1 MKAVSERGPDAAAE
15 AATRSRDLYWYGS
28 PRLAGSRARHL
39 AALYAFARFA
49 DDAVDETPDAEEAL
63 RRLDLLE
70 AELERALGGSPSP
83 SFAPLAEAV
92 RTHAIPRRDLD
103 EFLAG
108 LRSDA
113 RRREVAT
120 FEEILAYCRLAAN
133 PAGRMALRIFD
144 AHGPENEALSDQICT
159 GLALANFWRDVGPDL
174 ERGRIYLP
182 REDRERFAV
191 TEEALRARRAD
202 APFRALLAF
211 EVGRARAFLEEG
223 RPLARRLPFPLAWRV
238 EAFVRGGLGLLRRIE
253 VAGFDVFARRPP
265 IGRLWKARVAAAA
278 WTRAALG
285 RAGR

>member
-15 AATRSRDLYWYGS
+15 GATRSRDLYWYGS
-28 PRLAGSRARHL
+28 PRLSGSRARHL
-39 AALYAFARFA
+39 AALYAFARLA
-49 DDAVDETPDAEEAL
+49 DDAVDETPAAEEAL

-83 SFAPLAEAV
+83 PFAPLAEAV
-92 RTHAIPRRDLD
+92 RAHSIPRKDLA
-103 EFLAG
+103 ELLAG
-108 LRSDA
+108 LRSDV
-113 RRREVAT
+113 RRREIST
-120 FEEILAYCRLAAN
+120 YEDLLAYCRLAAN

-144 AHGPENEALSDQICT
+144 AHGAENEALSDRICT
-159 GLALANFWRDVGPDL
+159 GLALVNFWRDVGPDL
-174 ERGRIYLP
+174 DRGRIYLP
-182 REDRERFAV
+182 REDRERFGV

-211 EVGRARAFLEEG
+211 EVGRARALLEEG
-223 RPLARRLPFPLAWRV
+223 RPLARRVPFPLAWRV

-253 VAGFDVFARRPP
+253 AVGLDVFARRPP

-278 WTRAALG
+278 WVRACLR

>member
-28 PRLAGSRARHL
+28 PRFSGSRARHL
-39 AALYAFARFA
+39 AALYAFARIA

-63 RRLDLLE
+63 RRLDHLE
-70 AELERALGGSPSP
+70 EELDRAFGGSPSP

-92 RTHAIPRRDLD
+92 RAHAIPRKDLA
-103 EFLAG
+103 ELLAG

-113 RRREVAT
+113 RRREIST
-120 FEEILAYCRLAAN
+120 YKEFLDYCRLAAN

-144 AHGPENEALSDQICT
+144 AHGPENEALSDRICT
-159 GLALANFWRDVGPDL
+159 GLALVNFWRDVGPDL
-174 ERGRIYLP
+174 DRGRIYLP
-182 REDRERFAV
+182 REDRERFGV
-191 TEEALRARRAD
+191 TEESLRARRPD

-211 EVGRARAFLEEG
+211 EVGRARALLEEG
-223 RPLARRLPFPLAWRV
+223 RPLARHVPFPLAWRV

-253 VAGFDVFARRPP
+253 AVGFDVFARRPP
-265 IGRLWKARVAAAA
+265 IARLWKARVAAAG
-278 WTRAALG
+278 WVRACLG